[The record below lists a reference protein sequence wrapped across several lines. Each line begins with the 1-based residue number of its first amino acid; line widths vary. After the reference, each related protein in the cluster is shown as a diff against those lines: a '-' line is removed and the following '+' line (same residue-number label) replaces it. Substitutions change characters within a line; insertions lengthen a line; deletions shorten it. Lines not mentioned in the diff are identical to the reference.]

1 VFLLCC
7 RCAVQ
12 VYRGTWKHT
21 DIAAKEYLPI
31 EPAQEAQS
39 SRQDSPSDAAMA
51 HARAALAK
59 EVHWLTSLNHPNLV
73 RFCAVCLERPLVVME
88 FYKHGS
94 VFAMLQKAARELARS
109 QQARLKGVSNYPCPR
124 LCSRWFGNSCSSI
137 AQHST
142 SSWTAAVPSSRNV
155 WHSCLSWAGC
165 RTIALQPARS

>member
-1 VFLLCC
+1 MSLLCC
-7 RCAVQ
+7 CCCPAGVQ

-31 EPAQEAQS
+31 EPAQEATS

-109 QQARLKGVSNYPCPR
+109 QQARRKGVSDTCTTTLAAYGIC
-124 LCSRWFGNSCSSI
+124 CSS
-137 AQHST
+137 T
-142 SSWTAAVPSSRNV
+142 SIHTAAALGRPDA
-155 WHSCLSWAGC
+155 WHSCQLRWYV
-165 RTIALQPARS
+165 IHH